1 MCDKNHVKQGV
12 RSIHFTTYQ
21 ILSGTLQETDWGLY
35 GEYQEIVSE
44 TFGVLGKISSL
55 SYGERTS
62 SFQ

>member
-1 MCDKNHVKQGV
+1 MIPQLCVKQGV

-21 ILSGTLQETDWGLY
+21 ILRATLQETDWGLY
-35 GEYQEIVSE
+35 GEHQEIVTE
-44 TFGVLGKISSL
+44 TFGMLGKIRSL